1 MRKLLGWLGVGLALW
16 GVRAGAGPLPDAVWG
31 DPTCGFPEAERLE
44 KQQLLEASLTVP
56 VDRTESF
63 PGAAERY
70 RALIGSHAQQLQ
82 ACRAQTWPQ
91 TQAVWLRLYDTD
103 ALPGVL
109 DEVLDRIV
117 NRGYNQVFVE
127 TFYDGRVLLPEA
139 DNPTPWRSVMQEAVA
154 AGILPA
160 DTDLLA
166 QVIAK
171 GHERGLQVHAWMFAL
186 NFGYSFSERSER
198 APLLARNGFGET
210 SIAQARFDP
219 SLLID
224 GQAFYEDAYETEHL
238 FVDPYHPQAR
248 QDLINA
254 ITAILARQPDGI
266 LFDYIRYPT
275 AVGADKWVSHPHEL
289 WIHSEASRTALL
301 NRMPNRRERELLQ
314 RYLQSGSL
322 SGGDVAQV
330 DSQYADE
337 PLPAVMDRLRTHT
350 RRAQRYQA
358 QFWQQAVDHA
368 LQGVI
373 DFLAAVAEPV
383 QAEGIPV
390 AAVFFP
396 GGNRIQ
402 DGTYDAK
409 LQPWDRFPATI
420 ERHPM
425 SYAIC
430 GEDRADCVAEQVGE
444 VIANTP
450 VGTPICPILAG
461 TWGQAFGGHAS
472 LEIQMQA
479 LQTEHSQLQCVSHFV
494 YSWMEPDSDR
504 ERKFRLQ
511 SQTRGQ

>member
-1 MRKLLGWLGVGLALW
+1 MGRFWVGLGAVVAF
-16 GVRAGAGPLPDAVWG
+16 GCSSAVAGPLPEAVWG
-31 DPTCGFPEAERLE
+31 DPSCGLPEAERLE
-44 KQQLLEASLTVP
+44 KQRLLEASSTHP
-56 VDRTESF
+56 E
-63 PGAAERY
+63 AAEQY
-70 RALIGSHAQQLQ
+70 RALIGSHAQHLQ

-139 DNPTPWRSVMQEAVA
+139 DNPTPWRSVLQEAVA

-166 QVIAK
+166 EVIEK
-171 GHERGLQVHAWMFAL
+171 GHARGLQVHAWMFAM
-186 NFGYSFSERSER
+186 NFGYSFSERADR
-198 APLLARNGFGET
+198 APLLARNGWGET

-219 SLLID
+219 GLLVD

-248 QDLINA
+248 QDLITA

-266 LFDYIRYPT
+266 LLDYIRFPT

-289 WIHSEASRTALL
+289 WIHAEASRSALL
-301 NRMPNRRERELLQ
+301 DRMGRRRERELMH
-314 RYLQSGSL
+314 RYLQSGFL
-322 SGGDVAQV
+322 SAADVAQV

-337 PLPAVMDRLRTHT
+337 PLPSVLDRLRTHA
-350 RRAQRYQA
+350 RRAQRYEA

-383 QAEGIPV
+383 LAEGIPV

-402 DGTYDAK
+402 AGAYNAK
-409 LQPWDRFPATI
+409 LQPWDRFPAPI

-430 GEDRADCVAEQVGE
+430 GDNNATCVADQVGE
-444 VIANTP
+444 VISKTP
-450 VGTPICPILAG
+450 VGTPICPVLAG
-461 TWGQAFGGHAS
+461 TWGQPFGGHAS
-472 LEIQMQA
+472 LEIQMET
-479 LQTEHSQLQCVSHFV
+479 LKSRYPQLECVSHFV

-504 ERKFRLQ
+504 DRKFRLQ
-511 SQTRGQ
+511 AQTRGF